1 MSVKVL
7 EMGVGTRSSAKKTQ
21 EEEELKA
28 KLANRVDA
36 ETQTDPDIT
45 GVDADDFEED
55 DGEEESGSESSE
67 EEEDGEGEEAQSRG
81 VDKGT
86 SSKPVRRKII
96 ELKYYFGE
104 DLPDAELDKLAQ
116 AEVIVPPGLEV
127 KESNIPKAGRGVFA
141 KCVIPKHDF
150 FGPFIGKKIPAEDAK
165 KYKDSLYVWEV
176 RDDYGKLMHLV
187 DGRDAFQS
195 NWLRYVKCCRSP
207 ADQNIRAVQYD
218 GNIYYMATKQI
229 EVGDELLAFYG
240 EKFAR
245 MLGIKVPKKTSSKE
259 KEPADESFGCKN
271 CGKMYSNPASLIG
284 HLKYKCNTGQQRSIF
299 VPQPVGPR
307 AAIPKIKVTEEYARQ
322 QNEKLKKFKCDECG
336 KAFIRNYT
344 LQCHKLIHTGI
355 KEHKCAEC
363 GKEFTLLK
371 HLQRH
376 QLVHTGEKP
385 YKCHLCGRAF
395 SQQGSLQ
402 AHSRTHT
409 GVKPYSCK
417 ICGRAFALQSPLLS
431 HMRTHSQE
439 KAFKCETCGKAFTH
453 RNTLSRHELIHTGVR
468 PFKCDQCGKTFTQ
481 TNDLKRHSRIHTG
494 LRPYKCHICNKTFTV
509 EFTLVCHIRT
519 HTGVRPYKCD
529 YCDKTFTQPGARLKH
544 ARNNHPD
551 KPLPGKETSTATSA
565 SATTSPSQSED
576 QDVELTDVSNDAPAS
591 TEESSTE
598 TAQAAKDVVEVPL
611 EAGSVVVDV
620 EIQLPSAAVAP

>member
-1 MSVKVL
+1 
-7 EMGVGTRSSAKKTQ
+7 MGVGTRSSAKKSR
-21 EEEELKA
+21 EEKELEA
-28 KLANRVDA
+28 KKMDKIDA
-36 ETQTDPDIT
+36 ETQTDPEIT

-55 DGEEESGSESSE
+55 DGEGEESGSESSE
-67 EEEDGEGEEAQSRG
+67 EEDDEMETEEDSQSKS
-81 VDKGT
+81 VDRGT

-104 DLPDAELDKLAQ
+104 DLPDAELTKLAE

-150 FGPFIGKKIPAEDAK
+150 FGPFVGKKVTAEEANN
-165 KYKDSLYVWEV
+165 YKDSPYVWEV

-195 NWLRYVKCCRSP
+195 NWLRYVNCARII
-207 ADQNIRAVQYD
+207 AEQNIRAVQYD

-229 EVGDELLAFYG
+229 EIGDELLTFYG
-240 EKFAR
+240 EKFAKI
-245 MLGIKVPKKTSSKE
+245 LGIKPPKKGASKS
-259 KEPADESFGCKN
+259 KDPEPSGESFACKN

-307 AAIPKIKVTEEYARQ
+307 ASIPKIKVTEEYARQ

-344 LQCHKLIHTGI
+344 LQCHKLIHTGV

-439 KAFKCETCGKAFTH
+439 KAFKCKTCGKAFTH
-453 RNTLSRHELIHTGVR
+453 RNTLSRHELIHTGIR
-468 PFKCDQCGKTFTQ
+468 PFKCDKCGKTFTQ

-494 LRPYKCHICNKTFTV
+494 LRPYKCHICGKDFTV
-509 EFTLVCHIRT
+509 EFTLVCHVRT
-519 HTGVRPYKCD
+519 HTGSRPYKCD

-544 ARNNHPD
+544 VRKNHPD
-551 KPLPGKETSTATSA
+551 KSAPVKETSTATSA
-565 SATTSPSQSED
+565 SQPKKDAEASNKTQPMITVDNNETSETNKE
-576 QDVELTDVSNDAPAS
+576 VEMSAIK
-591 TEESSTE
+591 SSGVV
-598 TAQAAKDVVEVPL
+598 KDVVIPNQEVT
-611 EAGSVVVDV
+611 A
-620 EIQLPSAAVAP
+620 

>member
-1 MSVKVL
+1 
-7 EMGVGTRSSAKKTQ
+7 MGVGTRSSAKKSK
-21 EEEELKA
+21 EEDEVEA
-28 KLANRVDA
+28 KMANKVDA
-36 ETQTDPDIT
+36 ETQTDPEIT
-45 GVDADDFEED
+45 GVDADDFEEED
-55 DGEEESGSESSE
+55 DGEETGSETSE
-67 EEEDGEGEEAQSRG
+67 SEDEEAGEDGQTKS
-81 VDKGT
+81 VDRGT

-104 DLPDAELDKLAQ
+104 DLPDAELSKLAQ

-150 FGPFIGKKIPAEDAK
+150 FGPFVGKKVTAEEAK
-165 KYKDSLYVWEV
+165 HYKDSPYVWEV
-176 RDDYGKLMHLV
+176 RDDYGTLMHLV

-195 NWLRYVKCCRSP
+195 NWLRYVNCSSSVG
-207 ADQNIRAVQYD
+207 DQNIRAVQYD

-229 EVGDELLAFYG
+229 EIGDELLTFYG

-245 MLGIKVPKKTSSKE
+245 ILGIKTSKKGASKTSKQKE
-259 KEPADESFGCKN
+259 ASDESFACKN

-344 LQCHKLIHTGI
+344 LQCHKLIHTGV
-355 KEHKCAEC
+355 KEHKCEEC

-439 KAFKCETCGKAFTH
+439 KAFKCNTCGKAFTH

-468 PFKCDQCGKTFTQ
+468 PFKCDKCGKTFTQ

-494 LRPYKCHICNKTFTV
+494 LRPYKCHICGKAFTV

-519 HTGVRPYKCD
+519 HTGSRPYKCD
-529 YCDKTFTQPGARLKH
+529 HCEKTFTQPGARLKH
-544 ARNNHPD
+544 ARKNHPD
-551 KPLPGKETSTATSA
+551 KPLPGR
-565 SATTSPSQSED
+565 
-576 QDVELTDVSNDAPAS
+576 
-591 TEESSTE
+591 ESSTTTSVTQNEAEKEAASVVDE
-598 TAQAAKDVVEVPL
+598 TQATANNANEDVQAAGDSDVEMPAESSTNTVVMDVVEVVPY
-611 EAGSVVVDV
+611 
-620 EIQLPSAAVAP
+620 

>member
-1 MSVKVL
+1 MVDKI
-7 EMGVGTRSSAKKTQ
+7 
-21 EEEELKA
+21 
-28 KLANRVDA
+28 DA
-36 ETQTDPDIT
+36 ETQTDPEIT

-55 DGEEESGSESSE
+55 DGEGEESGSESSE
-67 EEEDGEGEEAQSRG
+67 DEDDEMEADEDGQSKS
-81 VDKGT
+81 VDRGT

-104 DLPDAELDKLAQ
+104 DLPDAELTKLAE

-150 FGPFIGKKIPAEDAK
+150 FGPFVGKKVTAEEAK
-165 KYKDSLYVWEV
+165 NYKDSPYVWEV

-195 NWLRYVKCCRSP
+195 NWLRYVNCARIITE
-207 ADQNIRAVQYD
+207 QNIRAVQYD
-218 GNIYYMATKQI
+218 GNIYYMATRQI
-229 EVGDELLAFYG
+229 EIGDELLTFYG
-240 EKFAR
+240 EKFAKI
-245 MLGIKVPKKTSSKE
+245 LGIKPPKKGASKT
-259 KEPADESFGCKN
+259 KDPEPAGESFACKN

-307 AAIPKIKVTEEYARQ
+307 ASIPKIKVTEEYARQ

-344 LQCHKLIHTGI
+344 LQCHKLIHTGV
-355 KEHKCAEC
+355 KEHKCTEC

-439 KAFKCETCGKAFTH
+439 KAFKCTTCGKAFTH
-453 RNTLSRHELIHTGVR
+453 RNTLSRHELIHTGIR
-468 PFKCDQCGKTFTQ
+468 PFKCDKCGKTFTQ

-494 LRPYKCHICNKTFTV
+494 LRPYKCHICGKDFTV
-509 EFTLVCHIRT
+509 EFTLVCHVRT
-519 HTGVRPYKCD
+519 HTGSRPYKCD
-529 YCDKTFTQPGARLKH
+529 YCEKTFTQPGARLKH
-544 ARNNHPD
+544 VRKNHPD
-551 KPLPGKETSTATSA
+551 KSPAKGTSTSTSTGQTEEVA
-565 SATTSPSQSED
+565 NARNETQPMITDENSGITETNKEG
-576 QDVELTDVSNDAPAS
+576 DVHVERS
-591 TEESSTE
+591 TESSGMVNHVAGVMLNQE
-598 TAQAAKDVVEVPL
+598 ATA
-611 EAGSVVVDV
+611 
-620 EIQLPSAAVAP
+620 

>member
-1 MSVKVL
+1 
-7 EMGVGTRSSAKKTQ
+7 MGVGTRSSAKKTEVSEQ
-21 EEEELKA
+21 EELQAKA
-28 KLANRVDA
+28 VVVKIDA
-36 ETQTDPDIT
+36 ETQTDPEIT

-55 DGEEESGSESSE
+55 DGEESGSDSSE
-67 EEEDGEGEEAQSRG
+67 DEDDELEAGEDGQTKG

-104 DLPDAELDKLAQ
+104 DLPDAELNKLAQ

-127 KESNIPKAGRGVFA
+127 KESSTPKAGRGVFA

-150 FGPFIGKKIPAEDAK
+150 FGPFVGKKIPAEEEK
-165 KYKDSLYVWEV
+165 NYKDALYVWEV
-176 RDDYGKLMHLV
+176 RDDYGKLMHLI

-195 NWLRYVKCCRSP
+195 NWLRYVNCSSSTSE
-207 ADQNIRAVQYD
+207 QNIRVVQYD
-218 GNIYYMATKQI
+218 GNIYYMATKEI
-229 EVGDELLAFYG
+229 EIGQELLAFHG

-245 MLGIKVPKKTSSKE
+245 ILGIKLPKKKKGEVETE
-259 KEPADESFGCKN
+259 TDDDSFACKN

-299 VPQPVGPR
+299 VPQPIGPR

-344 LQCHKLIHTGI
+344 LQCHKLIHTGV
-355 KEHKCAEC
+355 KEHKCTEC

-431 HMRTHSQE
+431 HMRTHSKE
-439 KAFKCETCGKAFTH
+439 KAFKCSVCNKAFTH
-453 RNTLSRHELIHTGVR
+453 RNTLSRHELIHSGVR
-468 PFKCDQCGKTFTQ
+468 PFKCDVCGKTFTQ

-494 LRPYKCHICNKTFTV
+494 LRPYKCHICGKAFTV

-529 YCDKTFTQPGARLKH
+529 HCDKTFTQPGARLKH
-544 ARNNHPD
+544 VRNYHPD
-551 KPLPGKETSTATSA
+551 KPLPRKETCTATS
-565 SATTSPSQSED
+565 TDPPSTVSK
-576 QDVELTDVSNDAPAS
+576 QDVAFAPSGGSSDTD
-591 TEESSTE
+591 
-598 TAQAAKDVVEVPL
+598 
-611 EAGSVVVDV
+611 GSKGQTTIHDDV
-620 EIQLPSAAVAP
+620 EISGQLASAPDDAEMVELPAETIVLSVS

>member
-1 MSVKVL
+1 
-7 EMGVGTRSSAKKTQ
+7 MGVGTRSSAKKSK
-21 EEEELKA
+21 EEEELQA
-28 KLANRVDA
+28 KMANKVDA
-36 ETQTDPDIT
+36 ETQTDPEIT
-45 GVDADDFEED
+45 GVDADDFEEED
-55 DGEEESGSESSE
+55 EGEETGSESSE
-67 EEEDGEGEEAQSRG
+67 SEDEEAGEDGQTKS
-81 VDKGT
+81 VDRGT

-104 DLPDAELDKLAQ
+104 DLPDAELSKLAQ
-116 AEVIVPPGLEV
+116 ADVIVPPGLEV

-150 FGPFIGKKIPAEDAK
+150 FGPFVGKKVTADEAK
-165 KYKDSLYVWEV
+165 QYKDSPYVWEV

-195 NWLRYVKCCRSP
+195 NWLRYVNCSKSVG
-207 ADQNIRAVQYD
+207 DQNIRAVQYD

-229 EVGDELLAFYG
+229 EIGDELLTFYG

-245 MLGIKVPKKTSSKE
+245 ILGMKTSKKGAPKDKE
-259 KEPADESFGCKN
+259 ANDESFACKN

-344 LQCHKLIHTGI
+344 LQCHKLIHTGV
-355 KEHKCAEC
+355 KEHKCEEC

-439 KAFKCETCGKAFTH
+439 KAFKCSTCGKAFTH

-468 PFKCDQCGKTFTQ
+468 PFKCDKCGKTFTQ

-494 LRPYKCHICNKTFTV
+494 LRPYKCHICGKAFTV
-509 EFTLVCHIRT
+509 EFTLVCHVRT
-519 HTGVRPYKCD
+519 HTGSRPYKCD
-529 YCDKTFTQPGARLKH
+529 HCDKTFTQPGARLKH
-544 ARNNHPD
+544 ARKNHPD
-551 KPLPGKETSTATSA
+551 KPLPGKETST
-565 SATTSPSQSED
+565 TTLANQNVAGNEIAIGVD
-576 QDVELTDVSNDAPAS
+576 ETQVAANNANDEIQTADDGDVEMPAEPSTDVVAL
-591 TEESSTE
+591 
-598 TAQAAKDVVEVPL
+598 DVVEIVPL
-611 EAGSVVVDV
+611 QEAVV
-620 EIQLPSAAVAP
+620 QST

>member
-1 MSVKVL
+1 
-7 EMGVGTRSSAKKTQ
+7 MGVGTRSSAKKTQ
-21 EEEELKA
+21 EEEELQAKA
-28 KLANRVDA
+28 ANRVDA
-36 ETQTDPDIT
+36 ETQTDPEIT

-55 DGEEESGSESSE
+55 DGEEESGSESSGD
-67 EEEDGEGEEAQSRG
+67 EEDELEAGGDVCTRS

-104 DLPDAELDKLAQ
+104 DLPDAELNKLAQ

-127 KESNIPKAGRGVFA
+127 KESSIPKAGRGVFA

-150 FGPFIGKKIPAEDAK
+150 FGPFVGKKIPAEQAK
-165 KYKDSLYVWEV
+165 NYKDSLYVWEV
-176 RDDYGKLMHLV
+176 RDHYGKLMHLV

-195 NWLRYVKCCRSP
+195 NWLRYVNCSRS
-207 ADQNIRAVQYD
+207 ASEQNIRAVQYD

-229 EVGDELLAFYG
+229 EVGEELLAFYG

-245 MLGIKVPKKTSSKE
+245 VLGIKTPKNQKE
-259 KEPADESFGCKN
+259 KETEDESFACKN

-344 LQCHKLIHTGI
+344 LQCHKLIHTGV
-355 KEHKCAEC
+355 KEHKCTEC

-439 KAFKCETCGKAFTH
+439 KAFKCNICQKAFTH

-468 PFKCDQCGKTFTQ
+468 PFKCDICDKTFTQ

-494 LRPYKCHICNKTFTV
+494 LRPYKCHICGKAFTV

-529 YCDKTFTQPGARLKH
+529 HCDKTFTQPGARLKH
-544 ARNNHPD
+544 VRNNHPD
-551 KPLPGKETSTATSA
+551 KPLPGKETSTASSSGIATPASNPGEDANIHSTDANDDTPASNDSA
-565 SATTSPSQSED
+565 DCEEQANGDIEMPAESTPMTE
-576 QDVELTDVSNDAPAS
+576 DVEMV
-591 TEESSTE
+591 
-598 TAQAAKDVVEVPL
+598 
-611 EAGSVVVDV
+611 
-620 EIQLPSAAVAP
+620 QLPAETIALAVS

>member
-1 MSVKVL
+1 
-7 EMGVGTRSSAKKTQ
+7 MGVGTRSSTKKI
-21 EEEELKA
+21 EEEEEIKA
-28 KLANRVDA
+28 KEVAIKVDA
-36 ETQTDPDIT
+36 ETQTDPEIT

-55 DGEEESGSESSE
+55 DGEESGSDSSDDE
-67 EEEDGEGEEAQSRG
+67 DDELEAGEDGLIKS

-104 DLPDAELDKLAQ
+104 DLPDAELNKLAQ
-116 AEVIVPPGLEV
+116 ADVIVPPGLEV
-127 KESNIPKAGRGVFA
+127 KESSIPKAGRGVFA

-150 FGPFIGKKIPAEDAK
+150 FGPFVGKKIPAEEAK
-165 KYKDSLYVWEV
+165 KYKDSLYMWEV
-176 RDDYGKLMHLV
+176 RDDYGKLMHLI

-195 NWLRYVKCCRSP
+195 NWLRYVNSSSSVSE
-207 ADQNIRAVQYD
+207 QNIRVVQYD

-229 EVGDELLAFYG
+229 EIGQELLAFHG

-245 MLGIKVPKKTSSKE
+245 ILGIKRPKRKAKE
-259 KEPADESFGCKN
+259 TEPNDDESFACKN

-344 LQCHKLIHTGI
+344 LQCHKLIHTGV
-355 KEHKCAEC
+355 KEHKCTEC

-431 HMRTHSQE
+431 HMRTHSKE
-439 KAFKCETCGKAFTH
+439 KTFKCDICDKAFTH
-453 RNTLSRHELIHTGVR
+453 RNTLSRHQLIHTGVR
-468 PFKCDQCGKTFTQ
+468 PFKCDVCGKTFTQ

-494 LRPYKCHICNKTFTV
+494 VRPYKCHICGKAFTV

-529 YCDKTFTQPGARLKH
+529 HCEKTFTQPGARLKH
-544 ARNNHPD
+544 VRNYHPD
-551 KPLPGKETSTATSA
+551 KPLPKKETFKATSA
-565 SATTSPSQSED
+565 ESFATVSSQNTVISTTTCANNSQASSSSAN
-576 QDVELTDVSNDAPAS
+576 TDN
-591 TEESSTE
+591 SSTIPDDE
-598 TAQAAKDVVEVPL
+598 ITENSNPVVSDTEMV
-611 EAGSVVVDV
+611 
-620 EIQLPSAAVAP
+620 QLPADTVVLSVS